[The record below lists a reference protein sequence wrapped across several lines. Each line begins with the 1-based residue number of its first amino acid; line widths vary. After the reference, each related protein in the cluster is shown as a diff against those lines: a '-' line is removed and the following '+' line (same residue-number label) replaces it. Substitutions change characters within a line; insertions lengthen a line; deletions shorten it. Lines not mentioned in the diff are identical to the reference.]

1 MCLRVFKSTSEVGK
15 KRKRVQCGQMGV
27 KRSANHKGMV
37 GFGKRRGVT
46 VHSDLKLREGESS
59 VVSPERVAGDG
70 RIMTE
75 GGGRLTSDDLSL
87 DLAAGKS

>member
-1 MCLRVFKSTSEVGK
+1 MCKSKRHSGIQKKTRGDSSQRPKAGGK
-15 KRKRVQCGQMGV
+15 
-27 KRSANHKGMV
+27 
-37 GFGKRRGVT
+37 
-46 VHSDLKLREGESS
+46 LKIIESS

-75 GGGRLTSDDLSL
+75 GGGHLTSDDLSL

>member
-1 MCLRVFKSTSEVGK
+1 MFTKS
-15 KRKRVQCGQMGV
+15 RAGV
-27 KRSANHKGMV
+27 IKLS
-37 GFGKRRGVT
+37 RGE
-46 VHSDLKLREGESS
+46 RS

-75 GGGRLTSDDLSL
+75 GGGRVTSDDLSL